1 MGEQSEEES
10 ESESRRFKNSTLQVL
25 GSSVKKEGEWAI
37 VGGTGEFAMAR
48 GVIKIKVHEKIPGGE
63 ILELD
68 ILGYC
73 TMPSRALAVT
83 KSEAWGSNGNFV
95 HDINEKPLR
104 LQSVTVRTSDLFDG
118 IKFTYIDQTGQTRTE
133 NLWGFS
139 QDGSE
144 HTVTL
149 GHSEFLKEVSG
160 VIDNSSEPNYF
171 VRSIKLVTNQR
182 EFGPFG
188 GAQGGTEFKSRVPE
202 GSMIVAFHGSS
213 GDNWPGHYRMHS
225 IGVYSIPRNVLTT

>member
-1 MGEQSEEES
+1 MVYICILRVGTIRSPCC
-10 ESESRRFKNSTLQVL
+10 SRLKGLRTPLFKFWGHPLR
-25 GSSVKKEGEWAI
+25 KK
-37 VGGTGEFAMAR
+37 
-48 GVIKIKVHEKIPGGE
+48 
-63 ILELD
+63 
-68 ILGYC
+68 
-73 TMPSRALAVT
+73 SRALAVT

-104 LQSVTVRTSDLFDG
+104 LRSVTVRTSDLFDG

-149 GHSEFLKEVSG
+149 GPSEFLKEVSG
-160 VIDNSSEPNYF
+160 VIDNSNEPNYF

-202 GSMIVAFHGSS
+202 DSMIVAFHGSS